1 MAKYT
6 SIGGQAL
13 IEGIMMKS
21 PEKTALAVRM
31 PDKSIDITYLNG
43 KGVRERYKILR
54 VPIIRGVAG
63 FVESMIQG
71 YKAMMMSA
79 DKSGFTDLEEE
90 DSRKAKS
97 ESVKETAEN
106 SDEQETGNTLVQQ
119 AETEQQAATETEREV
134 CDKQESNPSGVQEVS
149 SEQKAEIETEKENL
163 DKQELNPSGAQE
175 DACEQEAVVEIES
188 ENLDKQK
195 LNPSG
200 VQQNSFEQ
208 KAPFAGDQKTG
219 DQKTGDQKNGEKK
232 NNGLMSVIM
241 VIATV
246 LGVALA
252 VILFMLLPRL
262 AVSGLRFI
270 TGTDFSP
277 VVRSS
282 IEQLLKLAIFV
293 AYVWAVSFM
302 KDIKRVFMYHGA
314 EHKTI
319 FCYEKGLPLTVDN
332 VRVQRR
338 FHPRCGTSFMI
349 LMILISIVFSTLVQ
363 IIFPAVYNAAWLW
376 VVIKILL
383 IPLVCGA
390 GFEVLKICGKY
401 DNLATRIISAPGL
414 WLQRITTKEPDD
426 GMIEVAIAALKACE
440 PKVPDVDRSV
450 DRVENQP
457 EQTGDKAE

>member
-54 VPIIRGVAG
+54 VPVIRGVAG

-106 SDEQETGNTLVQQ
+106 SDEQENGAVQQ
-119 AETEQQAATETEREV
+119 AETEQQAGAETER
-134 CDKQESNPSGVQEVS
+134 
-149 SEQKAEIETEKENL
+149 ENL
-163 DKQELNPSGAQE
+163 DKQELNPSGVQGGSP
-175 DACEQEAVVEIES
+175 EQKAEIETEK

-219 DQKTGDQKNGEKK
+219 DQKNGEKK
-232 NNGLMSVIM
+232 NNALMSVIM

-383 IPLVCGA
+383 IPVVCGA

-450 DRVENQP
+450 DRAENQP
-457 EQTGDKAE
+457 G

>member
-43 KGVRERYKILR
+43 KSIREKYKILKL
-54 VPIIRGVAG
+54 PILRGIAG

-71 YKAMMMSA
+71 YKAMMLSA

-90 DSRKAKS
+90 QK
-97 ESVKETAEN
+97 KEKTEN
-106 SDEQETGNTLVQQ
+106 
-119 AETEQQAATETEREV
+119 
-134 CDKQESNPSGVQEVS
+134 DK
-149 SEQKAEIETEKENL
+149 KKEN
-163 DKQELNPSGAQE
+163 A
-175 DACEQEAVVEIES
+175 
-188 ENLDKQK
+188 
-195 LNPSG
+195 
-200 VQQNSFEQ
+200 
-208 KAPFAGDQKTG
+208 
-219 DQKTGDQKNGEKK
+219 
-232 NNGLMSVIM
+232 LMSVIM
-241 VIATV
+241 VIATI

-252 VILFMLLPRL
+252 VVLFMLLPRL
-262 AVSGLRFI
+262 AVQGLSTLFKSE
-270 TGTDFSP
+270 FSP

-282 IEQLLKLAIFV
+282 IEQLLKLTIFV
-293 AYVWAVSFM
+293 IYVWAVSFM

-319 FCYEKGLPLTVDN
+319 FCYEKGLPLTVEN
-332 VRVQRR
+332 VRTQRR

-349 LMILISIVFSTLVQ
+349 LLILVSIIFSTIVQ
-363 IIFPAVYNAAWLW
+363 IIFPSVYNIYWLW
-376 VVIKILL
+376 VAIKILL

-401 DNLATRIISAPGL
+401 DNLFTKIISAPGL

-426 GMIEVAIAALKACE
+426 GMIEIAIAALKACE
-440 PKVPDVDRSV
+440 PAVPDVDRSV
-450 DRVENQP
+450 DRIEENQNT
-457 EQTGDKAE
+457 ETDETEE